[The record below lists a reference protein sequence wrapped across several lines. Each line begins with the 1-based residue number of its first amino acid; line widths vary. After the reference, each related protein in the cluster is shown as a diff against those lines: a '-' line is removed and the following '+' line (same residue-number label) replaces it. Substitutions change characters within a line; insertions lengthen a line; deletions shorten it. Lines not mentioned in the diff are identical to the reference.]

1 MNCIWKQKNKIMEK
15 RKKKLKITV
24 LDDSSFY
31 NRIVS
36 KQLESYTHALS
47 LDRGFDYSIS
57 SYAHADDFLRNLKPD
72 TNIAFV
78 DYYLGNGVTGDQV
91 MKQIHQKCDNCK
103 VVIIS
108 QARNKLSAVD
118 TIIDGATAFIYKD
131 INALAKS
138 CFFVEHY
145 ANTNYSK

>member
-1 MNCIWKQKNKIMEK
+1 MKKQKKE
-15 RKKKLKITV
+15 LKIAV

-36 KQLESYTHALS
+36 KQLESYTSALAM
-47 LDRGFDYSIS
+47 DRNFNFTIN

-72 TNIAFV
+72 VNIAFI
-78 DYYLGNGVTGDQV
+78 DYYLGNGVTGVEV
-91 MKQIHQKCDNCK
+91 MKSIHQKCDDCK

-118 TIIDGATAFIYKD
+118 TILEGASAFIYKD
-131 INALAKS
+131 KSALAKS

-145 ANTNYSK
+145 TNTNHPK